1 MFKTLLC
8 QHHVSNW
15 DIVVH
20 QDWTCLCIMER
31 LAQNIPSPNSSRG
44 KKTCFGIC
52 CDISLGESW
61 DFIVL
66 FSELLNFLR
75 SQRPEEELCSP
86 ADSTATSQR
95 QKSQVAFYDQRP
107 LNTLG
112 ITWSKWAKGCNHKH
126 ENFDLLQLNDMSDGC
141 VPQNYFAAPINSSL
155 TKPEIHNTKKKR
167 KMLPHPQE
175 TCLSHENF
183 YFKFR
188 SVFRTTTWKILA
200 SMWSG
205 FTQEVSFLPAKVV
218 F

>member
-1 MFKTLLC
+1 MKPFAFEELRKKREVFKTLLC

-141 VPQNYFAAPINSSL
+141 VPQNYFTAPINSSL
-155 TKPEIHNTKKKR
+155 TKPEIHDTKKKEKCCHIHR
-167 KMLPHPQE
+167 KRVCHTKTSILSLGA
-175 TCLSHENF
+175 CLEPPRGKS
-183 YFKFR
+183 
-188 SVFRTTTWKILA
+188 
-200 SMWSG
+200 
-205 FTQEVSFLPAKVV
+205 
-218 F
+218 